1 MIALMKMNL
10 KLLLRNKGFLFFLIV
25 TPALSAFIL
34 SIKADHTIY
43 IEDSEKESILELKDY
58 TKKAV
63 YLGDTSACIIKVY
76 DASNSELSD
85 YVLEQ
90 MAATGMF
97 SLCRG
102 DVSDLTED
110 EVAAVAKKDA
120 FDDRTGLLLF
130 MKKDFDAAV
139 LEGAWEQGVQLYDVS
154 EDERQELFITEL
166 TNLFA
171 RIKQV
176 QRLAGNDITKML
188 EMLTDIQD
196 TLPEK
201 KVVNL
206 AGKEQIALTEQQMN
220 QRTQI
225 GYAFA
230 FITLGFL
237 FCGVCVAHSVIE
249 EQNNKVFT
257 RIMLT
262 KSNVRNYFMS
272 KFGVAFVISVMQTLV
287 LAVCLSFIQGL
298 NVGMSIL
305 SFLVVIFL
313 LGLIF
318 STLSLLLGVI
328 LGDIMSSNYA
338 VFAIWSISALLAGL
352 YFPLDDTTK
361 ALKTLSY
368 LMPQKWFMDASEL
381 LLTGDK
387 SAYSMLLCV
396 TAAYL
401 IIIISVGSV
410 GLNVKYPA
418 SSQGA

>member
-1 MIALMKMNL
+1 MIELVKTSL
-10 KLLLRNKGFLFFLIV
+10 KLLLRNKGFLFFLLA

-34 SIKADHTIY
+34 SVKMDHAIYAD
-43 IEDSEKESILELKDY
+43 DSEKEVILELKDC
-58 TKKAV
+58 TDKAV
-63 YLGDTSACIIKVY
+63 YTGDTSACIIKAY
-76 DASNSELSD
+76 DASNSELSE
-85 YVLEQ
+85 YVLNQ

-97 SLCRG
+97 SVCRA
-102 DVSDLTED
+102 DASNLTED
-110 EVAAVAKKDA
+110 EVEEIAKKDA
-120 FDDRTGLLLF
+120 FDDRSGMLLYL
-130 MKKDFDAAV
+130 KVDFDEAV
-139 LEGAWEQGVQLYDVS
+139 LDGAWEQSVQLYVVS
-154 EDERQELFITEL
+154 EDERQELFVTEL
-166 TNLFA
+166 TDLFA

-176 QRLAGNDITKML
+176 QSFTGNDITAIL
-188 EMLTDIQD
+188 EMLTDIQEKM
-196 TLPEK
+196 PEK
-201 KVVNL
+201 RIVNL
-206 AGKEQIALTEQQMN
+206 AGREELALTEQQIN

-262 KSNVRNYFMS
+262 KLSSRDYFIS
-272 KFGVAFVISVMQTLV
+272 KFVVAVIISIMQTLV
-287 LAVCLSFIQGL
+287 LAVCLSFIRGL
-298 NVGMSIL
+298 DVGMSGV

-318 STLSLLLGVI
+318 GTVSLLLGVV
-328 LGDIMSSNYA
+328 LGDVMSSNYA

-361 ALKTLSY
+361 ALKALSY
-368 LMPQKWFMDASEL
+368 LMPQRWFMDVSEL
-381 LLTGDK
+381 LLVGDK

-401 IIIISVGSV
+401 IIIISVGGV
-410 GLNVKYPA
+410 GLKVKYHK
-418 SSQGA
+418 GGI

>member
-1 MIALMKMNL
+1 MIELVKISL
-10 KLLLRNKGFLFFLIV
+10 KWLLRNKGFLFFLIA
-25 TPALSAFIL
+25 TPVLSAFIL
-34 SIKADHTIY
+34 SVKMDHAIY
-43 IEDSEKESILELKDY
+43 VDDSEQEKILELEDH
-58 TKKAV
+58 TEKAV
-63 YLGDTSACIIKVY
+63 YKGDTSACIIKVY
-76 DASNSELSD
+76 DGSNSELSE
-85 YVLEQ
+85 YVLNQ
-90 MAATGMF
+90 LAANGMF
-97 SLCRG
+97 SICRADTSG
-102 DVSDLTED
+102 LSEE
-110 EVAAVAKKDA
+110 EVKEAAKKDA
-120 FDDRTGLLLF
+120 FDDRAGMLLYL
-130 MKKDFDAAV
+130 KKDFDEAV
-139 LEGAWEQGVQLYDVS
+139 LDGAWERGVQLYVVS
-154 EDERQELFITEL
+154 EDERKELFVTEL
-166 TNLFA
+166 TDLLA

-176 QRLAGNDITKML
+176 QSFTGGDITVML

-196 TLPEK
+196 KLPEK
-201 KVVNL
+201 RIVNL
-206 AGKEQIALTEQQMN
+206 AGGKGVELNERQLN

-262 KSNVRNYFMS
+262 KVSSRNYFLS
-272 KFGVAFVISVMQTLV
+272 KFAVAFVISIMQTLV
-287 LAVCLSFIQGL
+287 LAVCLSCIQGL
-298 NVGMSIL
+298 DVGMSIL

-318 STLSLLLGVI
+318 STLSLLLGVV
-328 LGDIMSSNYA
+328 LGDVMSSNYA
-338 VFAIWSISALLAGL
+338 AFAIWSISALLAGL

-361 ALKTLSY
+361 ALKALSY

-401 IIIISVGSV
+401 IVIISVGGV
-410 GLNVKYPA
+410 GLKVKRYE
-418 SSQGA
+418 